1 MNARPLVLASASP
14 RRTALLDQIG
24 VVHRVRIVDVDETP
38 LAGETAADHVRRLA
52 LAKAQAGAG
61 ANADALALGA
71 DTVVVLGEEMLHKPR
86 DREDAVAMLLRLGGR
101 EHRVMTAVALAGSG
115 AAADAL
121 RLSVSTVW
129 MRPIARDEAL
139 AYWATGEPCD
149 KAGSYAIQGRGAI
162 FVARL
167 DGSYSGVVGLPL
179 RETAELLAAHGVDPW
194 RTSPEWMAD
203 EA

>member
-1 MNARPLVLASASP
+1 MNAGSLVLASASP

-24 VVHRVRIVDVDETP
+24 VAHRVCVVDVDETP
-38 LAGETAADHVRRLA
+38 LPGETAAAYVRRLA
-52 LAKAQAGAG
+52 LAKARAGAEANVG
-61 ANADALALGA
+61 ALTLGA

-86 DREDAVAMLLRLGGR
+86 DREDAVRMLLRLGGR
-101 EHRVMTAVALAGSG
+101 EHRVMTAVALAGGG

-121 RLSVSTVW
+121 HLSVSTVW

-139 AYWATGEPCD
+139 AYWATGEPRD
-149 KAGSYAIQGRGAI
+149 KAGGYAIQGRGAI

-179 RETAELLAAHGVDPW
+179 RETAELLATHGVDPW
-194 RTSPEWMAD
+194 RASRERMAD